1 MKKLVLILAAG
12 FAALSLQAQLTT
24 NNPQIDQ
31 FANATGSGGS
41 AYTAGTTLVGQT
53 NAQGF
58 VWVGA
63 GTGTGTN
70 QPVIT
75 NINLSVPGLRPG
87 SGNAVNFGTPAGT
100 DAILQLPGATKIQ
113 GTNVNLSVYY
123 SMAFQVNS
131 LGTLTASPV
140 FVAAFESNVTPGQT
154 GQPGVVSAKLFLC
167 KNGSGY
173 NIGIGKDATLADYVW
188 EGGATNGATYNLGT
202 TYFIVACYTFSGSEN
217 GSDTVSLWVNPAT
230 NTFGAATAPTGDP
243 SYVSTSTLADHGG
256 TDINATPAND
266 YISGF
271 ELRQGLASEPS
282 SMTADELRIGL
293 TWADVTPPPGAV
305 TVFTNLTVPTPI
317 TYGSTVALSGTV
329 VAPGPLYPATNE
341 PVYININGNVQSTTV
356 TDAFGDFSIN
366 YTSTAPTSAVPY
378 TITYTYLGDTA
389 LDGVADTSTTLTVSS
404 PLPVIISGSRMY
416 DGTATAAAAM
426 LFVSNSVGSDV
437 LTIGGGP
444 ATLAG
449 SSAGVEAITGFGT
462 LTLSGAPASNYTM
475 TGVSGSVDIATPP
488 LSVGHP
494 AFDPFADA
502 TASGGTAYNVGDYLV
517 GETNAQGLSWY
528 AVGNGAGE
536 PTVAPGSLS
545 VPGLIPDTGN
555 SINYGA
561 ASGTSA
567 RLDLGATPTNST
579 FFGGSSYTVYYSMSF
594 LVQETN
600 DLTATPAIIA
610 GFTDAAGTQTN
621 AASIIGA
628 RLYIRLSGSGYNL
641 GIDKAD
647 GITNDIVWETN
658 TYAVNTTNF
667 IVAGYTF
674 SGSASSSNDSV
685 SLWVN
690 PSSATFG
697 AGSPPIGDP
706 SYLAS
711 SAGANIGGNS
721 TADKIGGFLL
731 REASTT
737 EPAYMTIDEVSVGLS
752 WADVTPSSAVAP
764 TAVPL
769 HVALSGGNAVLS
781 WTTNSSGFRLQG
793 APNVI
798 NSNAWTNVT
807 ASTNIVGTNYT
818 VSDPIHG
825 LNYYRL
831 IYP

>member
-1 MKKLVLILAAG
+1 MKKLVPILVAG
-12 FAALSLQAQLTT
+12 FVASSLQAQLTT

-31 FANATGSGGS
+31 FANATGTGGS
-41 AYTAGTTLVGQT
+41 AYAAGTTLVGQT

-58 VWVGA
+58 VWIGA
-63 GTGTGTN
+63 GTATGTN

-140 FVAAFESNVTPGQT
+140 FVAAVESNVTPGQT

-173 NIGIGKDATLADYVW
+173 NIGIGKDAVTADYVW
-188 EGGATNGATYNLGT
+188 EGGATNGATYNVGT
-202 TYFIVACYTFSGSEN
+202 TYFVVACYTFSGAEN

-230 NTFGAATAPTGDP
+230 NTFGAASAPTPDA
-243 SYVSTSTLADHGG
+243 TTATLGNHGG
-256 TDINATPAND
+256 TDISATPAND
-266 YISGF
+266 YINGF
-271 ELRQGLASEPS
+271 ELRQGIATEPS
-282 SMTADELRIGL
+282 SMTADGLRIGL
-293 TWADVTPPPGAV
+293 TWADVTPPPGAIAA
-305 TVFTNLTVPTPI
+305 FSGLIAPSPI
-317 TYGSTVALSGTV
+317 TYGSTVALSGKV
-329 VAPGPLYPATNE
+329 SAPGPLYPATNE
-341 PVYININGNVQSTTV
+341 PVYININGNVQSTTI
-356 TDAFGDFSIN
+356 TDAVGDFSIN
-366 YTSTAPTSAVPY
+366 YKTTAPTSAVPY

-389 LDGVADTSTTLTVSS
+389 LDSVVDTSTTLTVSS
-404 PLPVIISGSRMY
+404 PLPVVLSGSRMY

-437 LTIGGGP
+437 LSIAGGP
-444 ATLAG
+444 APLAG
-449 SSAGVEAITGFGT
+449 AGAGVEAITGFGT
-462 LTLSGAPASNYTM
+462 LSLVGTPASNYTM
-475 TGVSGSVDIATPP
+475 TGVSGAVTIATPP
-488 LSVGHP
+488 LSVGSP
-494 AFDPFADA
+494 AFDPFTNA
-502 TASGGTAYNVGDYLV
+502 TASGGTAYDVGDYLV

-528 AVGNGAGE
+528 AVGNGTGE
-536 PTVAPGSLS
+536 PMIAFGNLNI
-545 VPGLIPDTGN
+545 PGLIPENGN
-555 SINYGA
+555 SVSYGA

-567 RLDLGATPTNST
+567 RLDLGPTPTNST
-579 FFGGSSYTVYYSMSF
+579 FFGGSAYTIYYSMSF
-594 LVQETN
+594 LVPSTN
-600 DLTATPAIIA
+600 DLTTTPAIVA

-621 AASIIGA
+621 SPASIIGA

-658 TYAVNTTNF
+658 VYGANSTNF

-674 SGSASSSNDSV
+674 SGNAGLTNDSV

-690 PSSATFG
+690 PSSSTFG
-697 AGSPPIGDP
+697 AGSPPVSDP
-706 SYLAS
+706 SYLTS
-711 SAGANIGGNS
+711 SAGQNIGGNS
-721 TADKIGGFLL
+721 SSDKIGGFLL

-737 EPAYMTIDEVSVGLS
+737 EPAFITIDEVSVGLS
-752 WADVTPSSAVAP
+752 WADVTPSTNVATAAVL
-764 TAVPL
+764 L
-769 HVALSGGNAVLS
+769 HVALSGSNAVLS

-793 APNVI
+793 APNLI

-807 ASTNIVGTNYT
+807 ASTNVVGTNYS